1 MRLRTKALSVKA
13 TQDRGLLRNQQLEY
27 KVAGDGKTIET
38 KSGAFIA
45 YCASRAMAQ
54 RVMEALNHVLKTS
67 VPAPKSSSSE
77 P

>member
-1 MRLRTKALSVKA
+1 MRLRNKALSVKA
-13 TQDRGLLRNQQLEY
+13 TQDRGLLRDQHLEY

-45 YCASRAMAQ
+45 YCGSRAMAQ
-54 RVMEALNHVLKTS
+54 RVMEALNLVLKTG
-67 VPAPKSSSSE
+67 VPTTKPSGNE